1 MNVLKLYLEIIA
13 VMLTSSLSAFNCF
26 ISKERDKIFSL
37 GNQNN
42 GMKSKGADE
51 GEDALSRVL

>member
-1 MNVLKLYLEIIA
+1 MKVLKLYLEIIA
-13 VMLTSSLSAFNCF
+13 VMLTSSLSNCF
-26 ISKERDKIFSL
+26 ISKERDKMFSL

-51 GEDALSRVL
+51 GKDALSRVL